1 METKKERSISEII
14 INNNDKIPKNKFNEI
29 VSVSGLY
36 LIFLPLAFGPFDI
49 KQIIGITDILSVL
62 YATLLGFIIAGYTI
76 FTTAGNPRFLSEI
89 WKHVDSRSGLP
100 LLKIHLV
107 VFIKLFA
114 VVFASMIVAVF
125 HSFIFRLFPNSALL
139 TLGKELEVVIQMI
152 SLGLIGI
159 SMTATA
165 IQLKIFMFNLYDL
178 TITQVRFLVI
188 DEKYNDSNDGILQKI
203 SKCLD
208 ILNSS
213 K

>member
-1 METKKERSISEII
+1 
-14 INNNDKIPKNKFNEI
+14 
-29 VSVSGLY
+29 
-36 LIFLPLAFGPFDI
+36 
-49 KQIIGITDILSVL
+49 
-62 YATLLGFIIAGYTI
+62 
-76 FTTAGNPRFLSEI
+76 
-89 WKHVDSRSGLP
+89 
-100 LLKIHLV
+100 
-107 VFIKLFA
+107 
-114 VVFASMIVAVF
+114 MIVAVF